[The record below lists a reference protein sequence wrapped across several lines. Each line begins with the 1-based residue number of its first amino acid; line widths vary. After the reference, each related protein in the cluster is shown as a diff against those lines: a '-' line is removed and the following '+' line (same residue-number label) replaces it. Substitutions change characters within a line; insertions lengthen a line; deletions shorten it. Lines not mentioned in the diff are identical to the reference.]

1 MWKRKEK
8 ALTGQHVHVG
18 TVGDAENMG
27 WDFITTLA
35 NVHLDDTVGV
45 DGEALVRVD
54 GHAKETGV
62 GLFLFCFLFFVEKLI
77 RITNSL
83 ASFSSF
89 LIGKPNEKKEE
100 QKKTKN

>member
-1 MWKRKEK
+1 MKGENGRECSRET
-8 ALTGQHVHVG
+8 LTGQHVHVG

-45 DGEALVRVD
+45 DGEAFVRVD
-54 GHAKETGV
+54 GHAEETGV
-62 GLFLFCFLFFVEKLI
+62 GLLLLLIDFFIKGKLI

-83 ASFSSF
+83 ASVFCCCCS
-89 LIGKPNEKKEE
+89 N
-100 QKKTKN
+100 